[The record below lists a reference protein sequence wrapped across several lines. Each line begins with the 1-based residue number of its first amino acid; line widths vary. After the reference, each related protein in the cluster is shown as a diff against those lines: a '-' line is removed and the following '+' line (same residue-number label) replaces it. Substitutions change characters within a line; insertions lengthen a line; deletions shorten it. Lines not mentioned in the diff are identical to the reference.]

1 MDLKDVKKITINIPN
16 DLNELNLDMELIINT
31 TNTIINKY
39 LEKQIYKSAISDSNK
54 EKINTIFTNN
64 KQLILEP
71 FLL

>member
-1 MDLKDVKKITINIPN
+1 MDLKDIKQINVKIP
-16 DLNELNLDMELIINT
+16 DHLNELKPDLQIIINT
-31 TNTIINKY
+31 TNTIITKY